1 MPGADWLGQGLV
13 GRAGSRRLG
22 RGWEPACAGKG
33 PSRPGAPAAHPS
45 PPPRPRP
52 APTRAAALAAAV
64 GPGGGRGA
72 GSSRAG
78 TWVTREG
85 TRQRRDRRGC
95 RGSAPPSARPTSPIV
110 PRGVASRPPP
120 PRVPL
125 AVTAKVSG
133 WPEPDRTG
141 HRLGRGKRK
150 RGAPRPRPRAAG

>member
-1 MPGADWLGQGLV
+1 MIGLGRDWWGEPARAGWGEAGNRRAPVKVPPGPAPQPPTPPLPSPTPGAH
-13 GRAGSRRLG
+13 ARR
-22 RGWEPACAGKG
+22 
-33 PSRPGAPAAHPS
+33 RPG
-45 PPPRPRP
+45 RCC
-52 APTRAAALAAAV
+52 
-64 GPGGGRGA
+64 
-72 GSSRAG
+72 
-78 TWVTREG
+78 G
-85 TRQRRDRRGC
+85 TRRRSGSWVVPGRYLGDPRGDVTAAGQAGVQ
-95 RGSAPPSARPTSPIV
+95 GSAPPSARPTSPIV

>member
-1 MPGADWLGQGLV
+1 MPGVDWLGQGLV
-13 GRAGSRRLG
+13 RRAGSRRLG

-64 GPGGGRGA
+64 GPGGGPGA

-78 TWVTREG
+78 TWVTRGDVTAAGRAGVGE
-85 TRQRRDRRGC
+85 RAAVC
-95 RGSAPPSARPTSPIV
+95 PTSPIV

-120 PRVPL
+120 PPRVPF

-150 RGAPRPRPRAAG
+150 RGAPWPRPRAAG